1 MISFASP
8 AIHALSL
15 VASPDTIWIREPAQG
30 TFERATSIATG
41 ILTMAALGA
50 IIILIPVA
58 WSLQKKVRKMDAL
71 LSKLNFTPL
80 LEHATAIAD
89 NVNYISTA
97 VREDVGAISETLQA
111 ANNRLQEGIA
121 ATERQMSDFNALLAV
136 VQQEAEGVFVATAA
150 TVRGVRTGA
159 SHLAG
164 GGGTELASVES
175 DDDDLEVVGGDEEID
190 NGDDG
195 YTDDDPDTTRG
206 PRVIRRGRT
215 AR

>member
-1 MISFASP
+1 MISFAP
-8 AIHALSL
+8 AFHMLSL
-15 VASPDTIWIREPAQG
+15 AAPVDTVWVREPTHG
-30 TFERATSIATG
+30 TVEQFTTIATG
-41 ILTMAALGA
+41 VLTLVALLAILVLV
-50 IIILIPVA
+50 PVV
-58 WSLQKKVRKMDAL
+58 WSVQKKLRRAEAL
-71 LSKLNFTPL
+71 LQTTTVVLKPL
-80 LEHATAIAD
+80 ATHALAIAD
-89 NVNYISTA
+89 NANYISTA
-97 VREDVGAISETLQA
+97 IREDITTISGTLRA
-111 ANNRLQEGIA
+111 ANSRLQEAIA

-175 DDDDLEVVGGDEEID
+175 DDDDLEVVVDEEID

-195 YTDDDPDTTRG
+195 YTDDDPDETRG

-215 AR
+215 TR